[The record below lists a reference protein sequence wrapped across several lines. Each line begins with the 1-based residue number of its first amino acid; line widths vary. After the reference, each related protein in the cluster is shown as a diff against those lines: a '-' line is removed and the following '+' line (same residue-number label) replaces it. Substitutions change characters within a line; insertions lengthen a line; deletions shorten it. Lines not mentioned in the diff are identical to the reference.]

1 MRYMKISLK
10 NVAIVEKAEIEING
24 ITVVAGLNGSG
35 KTTAAKAI
43 YASVN
48 AYTDLS
54 KRIKDSRQR
63 SMYNSVVHV
72 LNKHTEIRSQVDYYS
87 MVYNL
92 SNNFPFQNFVGKEI
106 TECGQEIRKYIAQ
119 WANETNSE
127 IGNESIVEEIYQSI
141 LNSVIRTDEEYIKF
155 LVESKYLNVFSH
167 QINCLKND
175 QITEIETKLDDLE
188 LVANFEDNELTGCVQ
203 SVECAKKAIY
213 IESFNVL
220 DMFKNYRMF
229 IRPVRNGTIASKELL
244 SYLIPSDENEEQ
256 SFEEYENNKEL
267 KRIIDIIISKVTHGK
282 LNVDANGN
290 MDFFDNTTNQPI
302 NIANLSAGIKVFVIL
317 QSLLENGQLKKED
330 ILLID
335 EPEVNLHPE
344 WQVVFAEI
352 LVLLQKEIGLNIYV
366 NTHSPYFARA
376 IEVKLA
382 EYGIADKGRF
392 YLFRQQENN
401 LCVSEDVTDCTE
413 KIYFMLYKPLESL

>member
-1 MRYMKISLK
+1 MKISLK
-10 NVAIVEKAEIEING
+10 NVAIVEKAKIEIDG

-35 KTTAAKAI
+35 KTTVAKAI

-54 KRIKDSRQR
+54 KRIKDSRQK

-72 LNKHTEIRSQVDYYS
+72 LNKHAEIRSQVDYYS

-127 IGNESIVEEIYQSI
+127 IGNESIVEEIYESI
-141 LNSVIRTDEEYIKF
+141 LNSVTRTDEEYTKF

-175 QITEIETKLDDLE
+175 QITGIETKLDDLE
-188 LVANFEDNELTGCVQ
+188 LVANFEDNELTGRVQ
-203 SVECAKKAIY
+203 SVECSKKAIY

-229 IRPVRNGTIASKELL
+229 IRPMRNGTIASKEL
-244 SYLIPSDENEEQ
+244 
-256 SFEEYENNKEL
+256 F
-267 KRIIDIIISKVTHGK
+267 SK
-282 LNVDANGN
+282 
-290 MDFFDNTTNQPI
+290 
-302 NIANLSAGIKVFVIL
+302 
-317 QSLLENGQLKKED
+317 
-330 ILLID
+330 
-335 EPEVNLHPE
+335 
-344 WQVVFAEI
+344 
-352 LVLLQKEIGLNIYV
+352 
-366 NTHSPYFARA
+366 
-376 IEVKLA
+376 
-382 EYGIADKGRF
+382 
-392 YLFRQQENN
+392 
-401 LCVSEDVTDCTE
+401 
-413 KIYFMLYKPLESL
+413 